1 MSQSEAA
8 AGPLA
13 VPILTRPQVAQQIM
27 SHLVGQIS
35 AAKLS
40 SWAFDHFYQL
50 ELEAEQLEPGHEELL
65 EYVLD
70 ELMFGDDPHF
80 QIDENG
86 LRALVARLGEL

>member
-8 AGPLA
+8 AGPLPI
-13 VPILTRPQVAQQIM
+13 PILTRTQVAEQMI
-27 SHLVGQIS
+27 SHLAGQIS

-65 EYVLD
+65 EYVLV
-70 ELMFGDDPHF
+70 LLFFGVVGKF
-80 QIDENG
+80 FI
-86 LRALVARLGEL
+86 

>member
-1 MSQSEAA
+1 MSQNKAA
-8 AGPLA
+8 ADPLA
-13 VPILTRPQVAQQIM
+13 VPILTRTQVAEQLI
-27 SHLVGQIS
+27 SHLSGQIS

-80 QIDENG
+80 QIDESG
-86 LRALVARLGEL
+86 LRALVTRLGEV